1 MDSQLVAKK
10 SIFVNVF
17 LYDWNLL
24 IRELSLSPTI
34 LIFNLDLAKRV
45 GLEGVG
51 DKEDVEDDW

>member
-1 MDSQLVAKK
+1 MDSQLVTKK

-34 LIFNLDLAKRV
+34 LIFNLDLEMRA
-45 GLEGVG
+45 GLEEVG
-51 DKEDVEDDW
+51 DKEEVEVDW